1 MTVLALTIFVSTALV
16 CFFLLLFV
24 VTMVSGT
31 SGPQDV
37 LLPLQEDRP
46 NQAPKEGKP

>member
-24 VTMVSGT
+24 VTMASGT
-31 SGPQDV
+31 SGQQDV

-46 NQAPKEGKP
+46 NSPSKEERP